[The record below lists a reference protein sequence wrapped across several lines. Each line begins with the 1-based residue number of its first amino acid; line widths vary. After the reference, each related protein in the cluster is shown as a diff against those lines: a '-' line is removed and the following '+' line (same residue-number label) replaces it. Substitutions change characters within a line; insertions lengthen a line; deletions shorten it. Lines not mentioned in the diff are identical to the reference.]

1 MGRLTV
7 LLLLSILAF
16 PTHVAFA
23 APASNAKLR
32 RVRLI
37 KSLKSFQR
45 QSPVQLSRGARVIL
59 PPKRHRLWDELLN
72 NCGRWASLSRGP
84 KDRKLA
90 NRLGLWME
98 DQLAL
103 EKRRYQLSRQLHL
116 RIDEQIRF
124 AQSRSR
130 KSQPV
135 VIRLRGFTP
144 NWPLQDV
151 VLSSFFGN
159 RRDPISGKKR
169 AHHGVDFATK
179 VGTKVSAVAAGVV
192 MQSEARGSYGELIV
206 IRHASGWESRYAHL
220 SARKVKTG
228 IRVKAGQLI
237 ALSGN
242 SGRSTGPHLHLE
254 IRRSG
259 KAIDPLSLSGW
270 R

>member
-1 MGRLTV
+1 MGRLSV
-7 LLLLSILAF
+7 LLLLLS
-16 PTHVAFA
+16 VAFGAQA
-23 APASNAKLR
+23 APVSKAKLR
-32 RVRLI
+32 RVQLI
-37 KSLKSFQR
+37 KSLKIFQR
-45 QSPVQLSRGARVIL
+45 QSPVQLGRRPRVDL
-59 PPKRHRLWDELLN
+59 PKKRLRLWDKLLAD
-72 NCGRWASLSRGP
+72 CGRWASLSRGA

-90 NRLGLWME
+90 NRLAPWME

-103 EKRRYQLSRQLHL
+103 EKRRYRLSRQLHL
-116 RIDEQIRF
+116 RITEQIRF
-124 AQSRSR
+124 AQSRAR

-135 VIRLRGFTP
+135 VIQLRGFTP
-144 NWPLQDV
+144 HWPLQDV

-159 RRDPISGKKR
+159 RSDPISGKKR

-192 MQSEARGSYGELIV
+192 MQSEPRGSYGELIV
-206 IRHASGWESRYAHL
+206 IRHTSGWESRYAHL

-228 IRVKAGQLI
+228 TRVKAGQLI

>member
-1 MGRLTV
+1 MGRLSV
-7 LLLLSILAF
+7 LLLLNAVAF
-16 PTHVAFA
+16 PAQA
-23 APASNAKLR
+23 APVSKAKLR
-32 RVRLI
+32 RVQLI

-45 QSPVQLSRGARVIL
+45 QSPVKLGRGPKVEL
-59 PPKRHRLWDELLN
+59 PEKRHQLWDDLLS
-72 NCGRWASLSRGP
+72 NCGRWASLSRGA

-90 NRLGLWME
+90 NRLALWME

-103 EKRRYQLSRQLHL
+103 EKRRYHLSRQMHL
-116 RIDEQIRF
+116 RINEQIRF
-124 AQSRSR
+124 AQSRAR

-144 NWPLQDV
+144 RWPLQDV

-159 RRDPISGKKR
+159 RSDPISGKKR
-169 AHHGVDFATK
+169 LHQGVDFATK
-179 VGTKVSAVAAGVV
+179 VGTKVRSVAAGVV
-192 MQSEARGSYGELIV
+192 MQSGNRGSYGELIV
-206 IRHASGWESRYAHL
+206 IRHAGGWESRYAHL

-228 IRVKAGQLI
+228 TRVKARQLI